1 MNNAMNTSSQF
12 TDLNEFLAKHSAKN
26 SPGIVVTHTRIP
38 DKNLNIYGGSYIIP
52 KEELPL
58 FYSLYYDY
66 VFIKKKK
73 EYLTEKQLEIGGPMA
88 VDFDFRYSYDVDSRR
103 HTSEHIQDMIIL
115 YLEEL
120 KQYFLFEE
128 NKPFDIFIFEKP
140 NVNMLEDKSLTKDG
154 IHIII
159 GIQVDFTMQCMI
171 RERMIEKLPE
181 VWDLPLINTWE
192 SVLDEGISKG
202 STNWQL
208 FGSRKPGNEA
218 YELTQKF
225 SVSYDKSD
233 GEFMMDE
240 QKVQDFDLKNN
251 FIKLSVQNEHNA
263 KFEMNPKIIDLYNT
277 KLDNRASKIKRPN
290 SKTKVHLLVD
300 EDDDE
305 EHVSLSDIKDK
316 DTLDKAVGNMLKTLK
331 QNEYEVR
338 ETHEY
343 TQTLPERFYEPGS

>member
-1 MNNAMNTSSQF
+1 MRYSNIEIVIS
-12 TDLNEFLAKHSAKN
+12 LN
-26 SPGIVVTHTRIP
+26 
-38 DKNLNIYGGSYIIP
+38 KNLNIYGGSYIIP

-73 EYLTEKQLEIGGPMA
+73 EYLTEKQLDSGGPMA
-88 VDFDFRYSYDVDSRR
+88 IDFDFRYNYDVDTRR

-120 KQYFLFEE
+120 KEYFLFEE

-171 RERMIEKLPE
+171 REKMIEKLPE

-202 STNWQL
+202 STNWQ
-208 FGSRKPGNEA
+208 
-218 YELTQKF
+218 
-225 SVSYDKSD
+225 
-233 GEFMMDE
+233 
-240 QKVQDFDLKNN
+240 
-251 FIKLSVQNEHNA
+251 
-263 KFEMNPKIIDLYNT
+263 
-277 KLDNRASKIKRPN
+277 
-290 SKTKVHLLVD
+290 
-300 EDDDE
+300 
-305 EHVSLSDIKDK
+305 
-316 DTLDKAVGNMLKTLK
+316 
-331 QNEYEVR
+331 
-338 ETHEY
+338 
-343 TQTLPERFYEPGS
+343 

>member
-1 MNNAMNTSSQF
+1 
-12 TDLNEFLAKHSAKN
+12 
-26 SPGIVVTHTRIP
+26 
-38 DKNLNIYGGSYIIP
+38 
-52 KEELPL
+52 
-58 FYSLYYDY
+58 
-66 VFIKKKK
+66 
-73 EYLTEKQLEIGGPMA
+73 MA
-88 VDFDFRYSYDVDSRR
+88 IDFDFRYNYDVDTRR

-120 KQYFLFEE
+120 KEYFLFEE

-171 RERMIEKLPE
+171 REKMIEKLPE

-251 FIKLSVQNEHNA
+251 FIKLSVQNEGNV
-263 KFEMNPKIIDLYNT
+263 KFEINPKIIDLYNT
-277 KLDNRASKIKRPN
+277 KLDNRACKIKRPT

-316 DTLDKAVGNMLKTLK
+316 DML
-331 QNEYEVR
+331 
-338 ETHEY
+338 
-343 TQTLPERFYEPGS
+343 